1 MVLLKKIVSVIKV
14 FSESTLSKALAQP
27 LLTLIFVCCL
37 NLSLISRGALFATIF
52 LVGLVTKSFIRSLS
66 FVFAS
71 IAFATAGVSLV
82 VLVRPGLIISD
93 YTITVLVL
101 CTTFTFTILELKHF
115 PATPKRVEDNNTSAT
130 DYLLVLPFALI
141 CLLTRRWVA
150 TNNPIAIFNLFGS
163 EDNSAWLS
171 TAKGFASGAIS
182 ADGFTHP
189 TAQSPAVGPI
199 IAFISA
205 FTRIGNKSVEARPH
219 LLALETVRNTFAFL
233 IISASIT
240 AGAIS
245 RNVRLRIR
253 HRLKTA
259 DTFIVFFCAI
269 AEFMLFN
276 ILFFQ
281 HGFLS
286 FMGAAVFALLALE
299 FCTSSQNNDAAI
311 YHFATIGLLLI
322 GIGSSWW
329 GTTPVSAVLLFILV
343 CGLIKRYK
351 TDPRTIRSS
360 VIFCTITGGL
370 VLNQMRDLIFH
381 GSSTLT
387 NAVRAT
393 GTVEELSPLGIVV
406 VIGIIFAGISRSVFN
421 SDSKAGS
428 EYLNANLLLATAA
441 IFAMA
446 IWIMSFLQ
454 TGMPNYA
461 AYKII
466 YFLILLAVPVA
477 FSFSTFGKQSS
488 WKITSIS
495 QPIFIFFLIGTIS
508 TTFLYIKLPSPAPVT
523 SWKSQIIKALDSSPN
538 SIVMCVH
545 SDEQNRI
552 QAYVC
557 SRFAQAL
564 SRSESSLTYNWM
576 QAIVYPTN
584 PGLDGV
590 DIPREETSGGLAL
603 KAFNESIVESKR
615 PISVVVFPDF
625 NFDPVTFEWDPD
637 FWWLREIQWNHV
649 HLVR

>member
-1 MVLLKKIVSVIKV
+1 MKKIAPTAKA
-14 FSESTLSKALAQP
+14 FFKLSISKSLAQ
-27 LLTLIFVCCL
+27 LLLCLIFVCCL
-37 NLSLISRGALFATIF
+37 NLSLLSRVALFMTIF
-52 LVGLVTKSFIRSLS
+52 LVGLVTKNFIRSLS
-66 FVFAS
+66 RLFVS
-71 IAFATAGVSLV
+71 IALATVCVSLV
-82 VLVRPGLIISD
+82 VLVRPSLIISD
-93 YTITVLVL
+93 YTITVIVL
-101 CTTFTFTILELKHF
+101 CTTFAFTILELKRI
-115 PATPKRVEDNNTSAT
+115 PATPKRVKDGNTSAT

-150 TNNPIAIFNLFGS
+150 TDNPIAIFNLFGS

-171 TAKGFASGAIS
+171 TAKGFASGTIS

-199 IAFISA
+199 IAFMSA
-205 FTRIGNKSVEARPH
+205 FTRIGNKSVEAQPH
-219 LLALETVRNTFAFL
+219 VLALETVRNTFAFL

-245 RNVRLRIR
+245 RNVRLRIK
-253 HRLKTA
+253 HRPKTA
-259 DTFIVFFCAI
+259 DAFTVFFCAI

-299 FCTSSQNNDAAI
+299 FCTSSQNNDAVF
-311 YHFATIGLLLI
+311 YSCATISLLLI

-329 GTTPVSAVLLFILV
+329 GTTPVSAVLLFGLLI
-343 CGLIKRYK
+343 GLIKRYK
-351 TDPRTIRSS
+351 TDPRTIKFSFT
-360 VIFCTITGGL
+360 FCAITGGL
-370 VLNQMRDLIFH
+370 VLNQMRDLILH

-421 SDSKAGS
+421 SDSKEDS
-428 EYLNANLLLATAA
+428 EYLSANLLLTASA

-466 YFLILLAVPVA
+466 YFLILLAIPVA
-477 FSFSTFGKQSS
+477 FSFSTFGTQSS
-488 WKITSIS
+488 WKIASIS
-495 QPIFIFFLIGTIS
+495 QPIFIFFLIGMIS
-508 TTFLYIKLPSPAPVT
+508 TSFLFIKLPSPAPST
-523 SWKSQIIKALDSSPN
+523 SWRSQIIKALDSSPN
-538 SIVMCVH
+538 AIVMCVH

-564 SRSESSLTYNWM
+564 SRSESSLTSNWM

-603 KAFNESIVESKR
+603 KGFNESVVDSKR

-625 NFDPVTFEWDPD
+625 NFNPAIFEWGPE
-637 FWWLREIQWNHV
+637 FWWLREIQWNQV